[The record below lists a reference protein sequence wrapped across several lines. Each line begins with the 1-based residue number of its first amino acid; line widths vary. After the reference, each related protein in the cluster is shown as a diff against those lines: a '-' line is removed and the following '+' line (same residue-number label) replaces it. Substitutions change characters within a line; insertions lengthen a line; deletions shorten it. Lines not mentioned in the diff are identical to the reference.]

1 MSQIRTV
8 RSQEQVASK
17 LDVNS
22 EKSSPVANSR
32 WSPRAT
38 YMTICTPAKKEISR
52 ERESTSRENKKKE
65 RVTNTRGIAQ
75 RNSWY
80 KRNHSNS
87 NIDAASWRLLGRHA
101 CSMERKH
108 ASGTNTYVHIH
119 YLPVVRQR
127 APAPRSL
134 SAGRSLYPP
143 PPPTPSL
150 LLGRC
155 HDDACPSVLLL
166 LVLASGHDLVVMRR

>member
-1 MSQIRTV
+1 
-8 RSQEQVASK
+8 
-17 LDVNS
+17 
-22 EKSSPVANSR
+22 
-32 WSPRAT
+32 
-38 YMTICTPAKKEISR
+38 
-52 ERESTSRENKKKE
+52 
-65 RVTNTRGIAQ
+65 VTNTRGIAQ

-108 ASGTNTYVHIH
+108 ARGTHMFVHIR

-127 APAPRSL
+127 APALRSR

-143 PPPTPSL
+143 FLPTPSL

-155 HDDACPSVLLL
+155 HDACPSVLLL
-166 LVLASGHDLVVMRR
+166 ALASGHHLVVMRKKLHQKEAEKEERGSEGGQRPTNSRSCRSSRCLRRE